1 MIRCVSEL
9 EKESNLLAAGGGGA
23 RLASANGK
31 EEPERAG
38 GEAGEAALE
47 KARFSEM
54 FAKRGGAM

>member
-1 MIRCVSEL
+1 VSEL